1 MKTLKIRQY
10 SCFWII
16 VLILILPISECN
28 AQLRKMTNRE
38 LTIKSTSV
46 IYGKCSEVR
55 SEWNESRD
63 MIFTTVTIAPEG
75 YVKGNLGGQAVI
87 TVPGGR
93 IGDIIYEV
101 SEMPVFTRG
110 EEVFAF
116 VYSHPSGKNL
126 VTGGFQGKM
135 RIEKDPAT
143 GKRMVKS
150 KKITTKALSK
160 DLKGVDTKP
169 VATDKTLLEDLIKE
183 VEGYLK

>member
-1 MKTLKIRQY
+1 MKTLKKKQY

-16 VLILILPISECN
+16 VLILIFPLSECN
-28 AQLRKMTNRE
+28 AQLRKMTTRE
-38 LTIKSTSV
+38 LTTESTSV
-46 IYGKCSEVR
+46 VYGKCSEVK
-55 SEWNESRD
+55 SEWNATRD
-63 MIFTTVTIAPEG
+63 MIFTKVTITPEG

-101 SEMPVFTRG
+101 SEMPVFKTG

-116 VYSHPSGKNL
+116 IYSHPSGNNL
-126 VTGGFQGKM
+126 VTGGFQGKI

-143 GKRMVKS
+143 GKRMVKT
-150 KKITTKALSK
+150 KRITTKALSK
-160 DLKGVDTKP
+160 DLKGVDAKSA
-169 VATDKTLLEDLIKE
+169 ATDKTLLVDFIKE